1 MKKLRVFRETIDKW
15 LGYLLS
21 ILMALMVL
29 DVVWGVVARYLLNNP
44 SSFTDELAGYLLIW
58 VGLLG
63 ASLASGKGMHLA
75 IDLLPQK
82 LEGKK
87 KQRLEIVIEV
97 LIFLF
102 ALSILVIG
110 GIRLVYITL
119 KLGQTSPSLGL
130 PLGYVYLV
138 LPLSGIFIMFYS
150 AINILEELND
160 ELQEELEID

>member
-1 MKKLRVFRETIDKW
+1 MKKLNHIRETLNTW
-15 LGYLLS
+15 LGYVLS

-29 DVVWGVVARYLLNNP
+29 DVVWGVLARYLLNNP

-82 LEGKK
+82 LEGEKQ
-87 KQRLEIVIEV
+87 QRLEIVIEI

-102 ALSILVIG
+102 ALSIMVVG
-110 GIRLVYITL
+110 GIRLMYITL
-119 KLGQTSPSLGL
+119 KLGQTSPSLGI

-150 AINILEELND
+150 VANVFEKLNTKP
-160 ELQEELEID
+160 QEVEID